1 MSELIFAGL
10 SFIIGFLIGGT
21 LALTK
26 DQRLSKPDKSVKKTD
41 SKLVFEDKFGD
52 QYIVD
57 AKKKTQVFF
66 DMDTERTRNN

>member
-1 MSELIFAGL
+1 MNELIFAGL

-26 DQRLSKPDKSVKKTD
+26 DQRLSKPEKKTD
-41 SKLVFEDKFGD
+41 SKIIFENEFGD

-57 AKKKTQVFF
+57 AKKKTEVFF